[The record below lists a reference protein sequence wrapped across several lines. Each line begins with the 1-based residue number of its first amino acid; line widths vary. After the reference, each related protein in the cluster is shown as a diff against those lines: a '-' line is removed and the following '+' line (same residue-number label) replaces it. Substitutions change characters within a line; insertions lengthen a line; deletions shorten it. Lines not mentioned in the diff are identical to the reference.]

1 LFLSVTALALAAVA
15 LIGVNLYVQSQGT
28 QARIQQELSQRL
40 GTPLH
45 IRGASVTPWGGLTLS
60 GITIPQVSP
69 VSSSDFLDAK
79 SFHLHVRLLSLF
91 SRRLVIK
98 KVSLLSPSVVWP
110 QNADGKWRLPGGRG
124 EERPASVVEEVP
136 RAAETPEESAVPAP
150 AQSPASTPATP
161 SGTATA
167 TVAKSKSEKSNTGFV
182 PEVRRVSVTSGN
194 FRFLDRAGNMVAT
207 FEDVDFQSSLRNALA
222 LRGTAKIAKVSLRDR
237 FFLQRLESPLHYDP
251 KELDLSNIFAHA
263 GSGEINGSFTIQPQ
277 AQDSPFTASVK
288 FRNVQADQIITEAGG
303 PKGVVQGKLEGSFE
317 ATGKTADA
325 TALQG
330 GGEIFLRDGQLR
342 QYPLLVALGQVL
354 QIEELTQL
362 HLDQAEAKYHISP
375 GLVTIDELVLR
386 SPNIRLSATGTVT
399 FNGKLRLDSQLAIND
414 KVRGQLFKPIRQNF
428 RPVAEAGYSAVDFQ
442 VSGTVDRPKSN
453 LMEKVVGRDL
463 KDFVSGFFG
472 GGKSD
477 RSKKKKSAEATAT
490 PAEQAPLSPAT
501 TPEAVVPTAT
511 ATPPTP

>member
-1 LFLSVTALALAAVA
+1 LFLSVAALALAAVA

-40 GTPLH
+40 GTTLR

-79 SFHLHVRLLSLF
+79 SFHLHIRLLSLF
-91 SRRLVIK
+91 SGRLVIK

-110 QNADGKWRLPGGRG
+110 QNADGKWRLPGARG
-124 EERPASVVEEVP
+124 EDHPPSAEEEVA
-136 RAAETPEESAVPAP
+136 RTAQTPEENAVPAP
-150 AQSPASTPATP
+150 VQSPPSILAATP
-161 SGTATA
+161 SATATA
-167 TVAKSKSEKSNTGFV
+167 AVAKLKSEKSNAGFV
-182 PEVRRVSVTSGN
+182 PEVRRVNVTSGN
-194 FRFLDRAGNMVAT
+194 FRFLDRSGNIVAT
-207 FEDVDFQSSLRNALA
+207 FEDVDFQSSLRSTLA
-222 LRGTAKIAKVSLRDR
+222 LRGAAKIAKVSLRDR
-237 FFLQRLESPLHYDP
+237 FFLQGLRSPLHYDP
-251 KELDLSNIFAHA
+251 KELALSDISAHA

-277 AQDSPFTASVK
+277 SADSPFTASVK
-288 FRNVQADQIITEAGG
+288 FHNVQADQIITEAGG
-303 PKGVVQGKLEGSFE
+303 PKGVVQGKLEGSFA

-330 GGEIFLRDGQLR
+330 GGEIFLRDGQLQ
-342 QYPLLVALGQVL
+342 QYSLLVALGQVL

-362 HLDQAEAKYHISP
+362 HLEQADAKYHISP

-399 FNGKLRLDSQLAIND
+399 FNGKLRLESQLAIND
-414 KVRGQLFKPIRQNF
+414 KVRGQLFKPLRENF
-428 RPVAEAGYSAVDFQ
+428 RPIAEAGYSAVDFQ

-472 GGKSD
+472 GKSD
-477 RSKKKKSAEATAT
+477 RSKKKKSADATAT
-490 PAEQAPLSPAT
+490 PARQAPPSPAAT
-501 TPEAVVPTAT
+501 AEAVVPTAT
-511 ATPPTP
+511 ATTPTP